1 MEAHKDKKF
10 ASQEIFDLFFNHLDE
25 RRVNKIKM
33 LIEVNKM
40 ATKLASNELGIG
52 ERGYYCRREARTLV
66 ASGTCNFLYERIWNE
81 FFARSR

>member
-33 LIEVNKM
+33 LIEVIKWQQ
-40 ATKLASNELGIG
+40 S
-52 ERGYYCRREARTLV
+52 
-66 ASGTCNFLYERIWNE
+66 
-81 FFARSR
+81 